1 MKKLILFLCIS
12 MICLVSKAQT
22 SMMATLCH
30 NGEITTYFTNSAL
43 SEAYN
48 AAQEGDVITL
58 SSGNFNAIAI
68 GKPIT
73 LRGAGMM
80 GNNPTEIQGS
90 LYIEVTTPGKPVII
104 EGIHFISAV
113 NLDKGSANLTK
124 CRIRNLNQASDTQ
137 SKLFHCD
144 IYGSFSPY
152 GNNAT
157 SYLFGCHV
165 KGEKLYNAYYE
176 NCTCEFKNL
185 SGTPSL
191 KNSIIKTST
200 NSLTKFNQGAS
211 VSNCVYVGP
220 ISDPFSD
227 LPPFHNN
234 INLPSNTDFFKED
247 STIYELKD
255 EYAKTWLG
263 SDGTQVGMHGSS
275 LPFDPT
281 TSVPQI
287 KKYEVSAKTSVD
299 GKLSVN
305 IEIDG
310 E

>member
-1 MKKLILFLCIS
+1 
-12 MICLVSKAQT
+12 MICLATKAQT

-58 SSGNFNAIAI
+58 SSGNFNAITI
-68 GKPIT
+68 DKRIT

-80 GNNPTEIQGS
+80 GNDPTVIQGKVS
-90 LYIEVTTPGKPVII
+90 IDVKSAENPVII
-104 EGIHFISAV
+104 EGIHFSNGIALS
-113 NLDKGSANLTK
+113 NGIANLTK
-124 CRIRNLNQASDTQ
+124 CRISSFTNSAATQ
-137 SKLFHCD
+137 SKFIHCD
-144 IYGSFSPY
+144 IYGLFSADY
-152 GNNAT
+152 TNAV

-165 KGEKLYNAYYE
+165 KGSIPNSTSLE
-176 NCTCEFKNL
+176 NCTCEFGSSL
-185 SGTPSL
+185 SGKKISL
-191 KNSIIKTST
+191 KNSIIKTSHQT
-200 NSLTKFNQGAS
+200 EFSDVAS
-211 VSNCVYVGP
+211 ISNCVYIGP
-220 ISDPFSD
+220 NSNVFKN
-227 LPPFHNN
+227 LPPFQNN
-234 INLPSNTDFFKED
+234 IVLPENTEYFKEG